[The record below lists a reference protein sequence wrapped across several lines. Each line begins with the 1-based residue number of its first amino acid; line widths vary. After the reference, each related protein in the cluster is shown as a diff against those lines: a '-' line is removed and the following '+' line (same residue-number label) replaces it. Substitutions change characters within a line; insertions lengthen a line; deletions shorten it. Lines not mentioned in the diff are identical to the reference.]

1 MRELVLVLDAGV
13 PYKEQLATTVRDLKV
28 YAEILPNTASL
39 ERISGLN
46 PIGLILA
53 GEKSEFDPSIEGLGI
68 PMLNI
73 TSAAGTDVLQNFLF
87 DTCNAKGEYKV
98 EEYIDMQVAAIR
110 QQVGDAK
117 VLLALSGGVDSSVCA
132 ALLSKAIPGQLT
144 CVFVDHG
151 FMRLNEGD
159 QVEEIFSKHDLEF
172 IRVNAAERFVGK
184 LKDVTEP
191 EAKRKIIGE
200 EFIRIFEEEAKKL
213 GRIPFLAQGTIY
225 PDIVESG
232 GAHGATIKSHH
243 NVGGLP
249 ENLDFDGLVE
259 PLAGLFKNE
268 VRKIGVMLGL
278 PHALVERQPFPGP
291 GLAVRVMG
299 EVTFEKLD
307 TLRNADAIVREELD
321 KLENRP
327 DQYFAVLTDTYSV
340 GVKNGERTY
349 SPVLAVRAVDTKDFM
364 TATCTQLPYEMLEKI
379 ATRIT
384 TEIAE
389 ISRVVYDISSKPPGT
404 VEWQ

>member
-1 MRELVLVLDAGV
+1 MREIVLVLDAGV
-13 PYKEQLATTVRDLKV
+13 SYKELIATAVRNQKV
-28 YAEILPNTASL
+28 YAEILPNTASV
-39 ERISGLN
+39 ERIKEIN
-46 PIGLILA
+46 PIGIILA
-53 GEKSEFDPSIEGLGI
+53 GEASDFDPTLFELGF
-68 PMLNI
+68 PVLSL
-73 TSAAGTDVLQNFLF
+73 TSAPSDDELNTFLYK
-87 DTCNAKGEYKV
+87 TCSAKGEYKV
-98 EEYIDMQVAAIR
+98 EDYITEQITNIKK
-110 QQVGDAK
+110 QVGEDR

-184 LKDVTEP
+184 LKGVEEP

-200 EFIRIFEEEAKKL
+200 EFVRVFEEEARKL
-213 GRIPFLAQGTIY
+213 GHIPFLAQGTIY

-232 GAHGATIKSHH
+232 GKHGHVIKSHH

-249 ENLDFDGLVE
+249 ENLDFTGLVE

-268 VRKIGVMLGL
+268 VRKIGVLLGL

-299 EVTFEKLD
+299 EVTFEKLE
-307 TLRNADAIVREELD
+307 TLRKADAVVREELD
-321 KLENRP
+321 KLEVKP

-340 GVKNGERTY
+340 GVKNGVRTY
-349 SPVLAVRAVDTKDFM
+349 SPVLAIRAVDTKDFM
-364 TATCTQLPYEMLEKI
+364 TATCTRLPYEVLDRV
-379 ATRIT
+379 AGRIT
-384 TEIAE
+384 TEIDE
-389 ISRVVYDISSKPPGT
+389 VSRVVYDISSKPPGT